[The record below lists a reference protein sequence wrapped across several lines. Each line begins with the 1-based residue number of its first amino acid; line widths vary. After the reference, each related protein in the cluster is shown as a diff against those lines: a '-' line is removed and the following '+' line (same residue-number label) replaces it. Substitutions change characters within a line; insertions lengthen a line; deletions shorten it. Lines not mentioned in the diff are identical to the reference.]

1 MEYLENQ
8 KAIHRDI
15 AARNV
20 LVADDRKTVKLG
32 DFGLSRILTS
42 DYYRLCGGRQYG
54 VPFLALPFRRIRI
67 IGAGD
72 LNR

>member
-1 MEYLENQ
+1 MEYLEKQ

-20 LVADDRKTVKLG
+20 LVADDGQTVKLG

-42 DYYRLCGGRQYG
+42 DYYTLCAGRQLVSQLVSQSVSQSVCQSG
-54 VPFLALPFRRIRI
+54 NTPI
-67 IGAGD
+67 
-72 LNR
+72 